1 MSDAEKEITFDE
13 VWEELKANDTTGI
26 FQRAEEAAAQSVA
39 DIEYAFDS
47 GYKHGFMDAKDMISK
62 EIEKRCLEHLGDVP
76 LWLSMSNIK
85 PEDKRDE

>member
-1 MSDAEKEITFDE
+1 MSDAEKETTFDE

-47 GYKHGFMDAKDMISK
+47 GYKHGFIRTYGRKPTTFRRW
-62 EIEKRCLEHLGDVP
+62 EECHL
-76 LWLSMSNIK
+76 LSI
-85 PEDKRDE
+85 DIQ